1 MSPPRLLI
9 ATRNP
14 GKVREYRRL
23 LRDAPYVLAS
33 LEDLGITEEV
43 EETGQTFEENARL
56 KACAYAALGRLLT
69 LADDSGLEVDALGG
83 DPGVRSARYGE
94 KTSPLLGRKQK
105 VEENTDQDRV
115 ELLLRNLRG
124 VPWERRTARFRC
136 VIAVATPPA
145 PPFAKGGMARM
156 ARGGI
161 EGGAE
166 GGVAAVMREGAG
178 DLILVA
184 GAVAG
189 MIQYEPLGDEGFGY
203 DPVFYLPSYGLTMAQ
218 LSLEEKNLISHR
230 ADAARKAV
238 ILLDSAPGSRFSPFS
253 SQ

>member
-1 MSPPRLLI
+1 MGEAGVSQAKLLI

-23 LRDAPYVLAS
+23 LRDVSYELVS

-43 EETGQTFEENARL
+43 KETGETFEENARL
-56 KACAYAALGRLLT
+56 KACTYAVRGGMLT

-83 DPGVRSARYGE
+83 EPGVRSARYGE
-94 KTSPLLGRKQK
+94 ESSPSPHR
-105 VEENTDQDRV
+105 NDTDVVATDRDRV

-124 VPWERRTARFRC
+124 VRWERRTARFRC
-136 VIAVATPPA
+136 IIAVATPPS
-145 PPFAKGGMARM
+145 PRFARGGMAGLIM
-156 ARGGI
+156 GGT
-161 EGGAE
+161 
-166 GGVAAVMREGAG
+166 G
-178 DLILVA
+178 DLGLVA

-189 MIQYEPLGDEGFGY
+189 MIQYEPLGEEGFGY

-238 ILLDSAPGSRFSPFS
+238 ALLKTTCSSRQLESG
-253 SQ
+253 